1 MALTPEQQKRLE
13 ELEKMEAQE
22 RASSFVPP
30 SPSASAPVGD
40 EDSEKYKKD
49 VRDLLAGT
57 AQGATLGFGD
67 EALAAIQAT
76 LAKPEN
82 VSWYEEYRKR
92 QKENEEAY
100 KEMQERS
107 PWLTMGGELA
117 GGFALPVG
125 ALLKG
130 AKVGA
135 EGAKLAGAAL
145 GGEEAAKKAK
155 AAFDVYSAA
164 KTGAITGGVAGLGAS
179 EKKTEEDPLG
189 LLKEGLTGA
198 TLGGVLGGLGTK
210 GLQFGKEYIEES
222 PRLLKGIK
230 ALKMEAGTLN
240 GEAPINI
247 TTREGQ
253 KTILNKLDDTTDTIL
268 NKTQSLFKE
277 HKDNLTKVISSN
289 ADVKP
294 SNQSLADVKN
304 AFEKIKQAAEGED
317 ISAINLY
324 NSLIK
329 HIGSENVR
337 KLEGNVAN
345 VSDLNNIR
353 KAILQNSRKIIDDA
367 GQDAANFLKNT
378 KLVDKLDE
386 GIEEAI
392 PNIKELRQNIKDS
405 AQPLEVI
412 LNKTDDPLAQ
422 YKKLSDYEPEQ
433 LKNILARLT
442 EKHVEDLSAGATR
455 GAKARDSFDDFIDA
469 LKTAESKLGKKTQT
483 QINPEEIERLA
494 KDTADQ
500 ISVMKTS
507 IGEENIADSRI
518 SSVKNI
524 ASGNLSDWGYT
535 QLMGKLGRTEANL
548 RQPVQKLMKAGKAT
562 TSQLKGW
569 AEVLKNSKTP
579 GLKTIGESATSA
591 LENGDAASKAAVLNS
606 IMQNPEARKLINMEE

>member
-13 ELEKMEAQE
+13 ELEKLEAKE
-22 RASSFVPP
+22 KASSFVPP
-30 SPSASAPVGD
+30 SVSPSASVGD
-40 EDSEKYKKD
+40 EDSEKYLKD
-49 VRDLLAGT
+49 ARDLLAGA

-67 EALAAIQAT
+67 EALAFAQAT

-82 VSWYEEYRKR
+82 VSWVEEYRKR

-145 GGEEAAKKAK
+145 GGEKAAEKAK
-155 AAFDVYSAA
+155 AAFDVYQAA
-164 KTGAITGGVAGLGAS
+164 KTGTITGGIAGFGAS
-179 EKKTEEDPLG
+179 EKTLG
-189 LLKEGLTGA
+189 EMPELLKEGLTGA
-198 TLGGVLGGLGTK
+198 ALGGGLGIAATK
-210 GLQFGKEYIEES
+210 IPQFAKEYIEES
-222 PRLLKGIK
+222 PRVLKGIK
-230 ALKMEAGTLN
+230 ALKMESGAG

-253 KTILNKLDDTTDTIL
+253 KTILNKLDDTTNTIL

-277 HKDNLTKVISSN
+277 HKDNLTKAIADNAKVVPSDSSKV
-289 ADVKP
+289 DI
-294 SNQSLADVKN
+294 KN
-304 AFEKIKQAAEGED
+304 AFEKVKDLAEKGNE
-317 ISAINLY
+317 SAIRLY
-324 NSLIK
+324 NSLEK
-329 HIGSENVR
+329 HIGSVDVG
-337 KLEGNVAN
+337 KMLDGSAN

-367 GQDAANFLKNT
+367 GQDAASFLKNT
-378 KLVDKLDE
+378 QLLDKLDE
-386 GIEEAI
+386 GIETVI
-392 PNIKELRQNIKDS
+392 PKIKELRQNIKDS

-442 EKHVEDLSAGATR
+442 SKHVEDLSAGATR

-507 IGEENIADSRI
+507 IGEENIADPRI

-524 ASGNLSDWGYT
+524 ASGNISDWGYT
-535 QLMGKLGRTEANL
+535 QLMGKLGRVEANL
-548 RQPVQKLMKAGKAT
+548 GQPVQKLLKSGKAT
-562 TSQLKGW
+562 TAQLENF
-569 AEVLKNSKTP
+569 ANILKNSNKP
-579 GLKTIGESATSA
+579 IIKQIGESATAA
-591 LENGDAASKAAVLNS
+591 LESGDAASKAAILNS
-606 IMQNPEARKLINMEE
+606 IMQNPEARKLINTGE

>member
-13 ELEKMEAQE
+13 ELEKLEAQE
-22 RASSFVPP
+22 RESSFVPP
-30 SPSASAPVGD
+30 SPATSMAQDVDAG
-40 EDSEKYKKD
+40 EYTKD
-49 VRDLLAGT
+49 VRDLLAGA

-67 EALAAIQAT
+67 EALAALQAT

-82 VSWYEEYRKR
+82 VSWYEDYRRR

-100 KEMQERS
+100 KQMQERS

-117 GGFALPVG
+117 GGFAIPVG

-130 AKVGA
+130 AKAGA

-145 GGEEAAKKAK
+145 GGEKAAAKAK
-155 AAFDVYSAA
+155 AAFDAYQAA
-164 KTGAITGGVAGLGAS
+164 KTGAIAGGVAGLGAS
-179 EKKTEEDPLG
+179 EKTIEEAPALIQ
-189 LLKEGLTGA
+189 EGLTGA
-198 TLGGVLGGLGTK
+198 ALGGALGGLATK

-222 PRLLKGIK
+222 PRILKGFK
-230 ALKMEAGTLN
+230 ALEMEAGAG

-253 KTILNKLDDTTDTIL
+253 KTILNKLDDTTNTIL

-277 HKDNLTKVISSN
+277 HKDNLTKAIADNAKVVPSDSSKL
-289 ADVKP
+289 DI
-294 SNQSLADVKN
+294 KN
-304 AFEKIKQAAEGED
+304 AFEKVKDLAEKGNE
-317 ISAINLY
+317 SAIRLY
-324 NSLIK
+324 NSLEK
-329 HIGSENVR
+329 HIGSVDVGKMLN
-337 KLEGNVAN
+337 GTAN

-378 KLVDKLDE
+378 QLLDKLDE
-386 GIEEAI
+386 GIETVI
-392 PNIKELRQNIKDS
+392 PKIKELRQNIKDS

-442 EKHVEDLSAGATR
+442 SKHVEDLSAGATR
-455 GAKARDSFDDFIDA
+455 GAKARDAFDDFIDA

-483 QINPEEIERLA
+483 PINPEEIEKLA
-494 KDTADQ
+494 KETADQ

-507 IGEENIADSRI
+507 IGEENIADPRI

-524 ASGNLSDWGYT
+524 ASGNISDWGYT

-548 RQPVQKLMKAGKAT
+548 GQPVQKLLKTGKAT
-562 TSQLKGW
+562 TAQLQNF
-569 AEVLKNSKTP
+569 ANILKNSNKP
-579 GLKTIGESATSA
+579 VIKQIGESATAA
-591 LENGDAASKAAVLNS
+591 LESGDAASKAAILNS
-606 IMQNPEARKLINMEE
+606 IMQNPEARKLINTGE